1 MTWPHTTSRAY
12 LGLLIVLGLVLAG
25 PDLFRV
31 WASLSPKAAFVH
43 WKARPYGIG
52 CVWTQRKGPSIA
64 SIRVWQGLP
73 QTLRTLVP
81 GMAMGIGMTG

>member
-1 MTWPHTTSRAY
+1 M
-12 LGLLIVLGLVLAG
+12 LGLVLAG

-43 WKARPYGIG
+43 WKARPYGPK
-52 CVWTQRKGPSIA
+52 RKGPSIA